1 MLATKGCTHPMTD
14 YLPTRR
20 PTRVAAGLLALAL
33 GTFALGT
40 SEFVVMGMVSVLSAS
55 LEVSVSATGAVVTAY
70 AVGVAVGA
78 PLMILALNRVQRQ
91 RALLILLGIFVVSHV
106 AAACAPTFEWLVVL
120 RFVGGL
126 PHGAFFGLAA
136 VVATSLVPPS
146 AQGRAIAVVIAGLTV
161 ANVVG
166 VPAATALAQHA
177 GWRASFGVVAA
188 LGALAL
194 VTVATSVPAD
204 LEVPLPSIRD
214 EFGGLFN
221 RHSLLTIATVAV
233 GFSGLFAVYAYI
245 DPLMTQHFGLDEAH
259 LPWVLAVVG
268 IGFTVGTLIGGW
280 ATDRSVRWALICG
293 LLVFAI
299 ALAVLPL
306 VGSVA
311 AAVAL
316 LFVIGGASFAAE
328 PPIQKRLIDQ
338 APDAPTVASAT
349 NQSAFNV
356 ANAIGAAVG
365 GVIIAS
371 GSSPVVLGPIG
382 AAFVVVGLVLA
393 ILSLA
398 SDRNSRDRNGLAAR

>member
-1 MLATKGCTHPMTD
+1 MTD